1 MTKMKTRQSPNLHAR
16 RFWSSFLALALFGLV
31 VACCFSTASA
41 NDRLRTFARA
51 SSSSSSS
58 SSCSG
63 GKCTTWTSNWSSD
76 DDKKD
81 KKDKDTPV
89 KVTEASDSME
99 EAAESADDDD
109 EKEKELSWRERLE
122 QRREKMRAD
131 LKKRR
136 EARKQ
141 REEAKAKAAAVDEKP
156 EETPVV
162 EEVVADETPAEVVE
176 EATEDE
182 VVVEDE
188 PSLVEDIVEE
198 AVNCPENAVFNEQ
211 SQECECEQGYTGDAT
226 QGCARACPLNSQFNE
241 RRDVCECLDGYEGD
255 ATDPEVGCTVPEQ
268 DNSGARSALSLHN
281 QYRRRHG
288 ASALSWSTELEKVA
302 QDWAN
307 KLARENCAMYHSNH
321 PSGENLG
328 RGYRS
333 INDAV
338 TAWYEEEELYN
349 YNNPGFSSA
358 TGHFTQVV
366 WKGTENLGCAIAT
379 CSNGRKIYS
388 CNYDPPGNYRGRYEE
403 NVLPP
408 Q

>member
-1 MTKMKTRQSPNLHAR
+1 M
-16 RFWSSFLALALFGLV
+16 G
-31 VACCFSTASA
+31 
-41 NDRLRTFARA
+41 
-51 SSSSSSS
+51 
-58 SSCSG
+58 
-63 GKCTTWTSNWSSD
+63 TTWTSNWSSD

-141 REEAKAKAAAVDEKP
+141 REEAKAKIAAVDEKP

-307 KLARENCAMYHSNH
+307 IWLVRTVRCTTPITQAERTSEEAIGPSMMLSPHGTKRKSSTTTTTLASAPPPDTSPRSC
-321 PSGENLG
+321 G
-328 RGYRS
+328 RAPRTWAAPLPR
-333 INDAV
+333 AV
-338 TAWYEEEELYN
+338 TEGRST
-349 YNNPGFSSA
+349 PA
-358 TGHFTQVV
+358 TTILLVTTGDAMRRMCFLHSKRFLSFQY
-366 WKGTENLGCAIAT
+366 LLA
-379 CSNGRKIYS
+379 
-388 CNYDPPGNYRGRYEE
+388 
-403 NVLPP
+403 
-408 Q
+408 

>member
-1 MTKMKTRQSPNLHAR
+1 
-16 RFWSSFLALALFGLV
+16 
-31 VACCFSTASA
+31 
-41 NDRLRTFARA
+41 
-51 SSSSSSS
+51 
-58 SSCSG
+58 
-63 GKCTTWTSNWSSD
+63 
-76 DDKKD
+76 
-81 KKDKDTPV
+81 
-89 KVTEASDSME
+89 ME

-109 EKEKELSWRERLE
+109 EKEEKELSWRERLE

-136 EARKQ
+136 EDMKKR
-141 REEAKAKAAAVDEKP
+141 REEAKAKTAAVDEKP

-162 EEVVADETPAEVVE
+162 EEDVADETPAEVVDEASE
-176 EATEDE
+176 EE

-188 PSLVEDIVEE
+188 PSLVEEIVEE

-241 RRDVCECLDGYEGD
+241 RREVCECLDGYEGD
-255 ATDPEVGCTVPEQ
+255 ATDPEVGCTVPPQQ

-281 QYRRRHG
+281 QYRSRHG
-288 ASALSWSTELEKVA
+288 AGALSWSTELEKVA

-366 WKGTENLGCAIAT
+366 WKGTKNLGCAIAT

-403 NVLPP
+403 NVSPP

>member
-1 MTKMKTRQSPNLHAR
+1 M
-16 RFWSSFLALALFGLV
+16 G
-31 VACCFSTASA
+31 
-41 NDRLRTFARA
+41 
-51 SSSSSSS
+51 
-58 SSCSG
+58 
-63 GKCTTWTSNWSSD
+63 
-76 DDKKD
+76 
-81 KKDKDTPV
+81 
-89 KVTEASDSME
+89 
-99 EAAESADDDD
+99 
-109 EKEKELSWRERLE
+109 
-122 QRREKMRAD
+122 REKMRAD

-141 REEAKAKAAAVDEKP
+141 REEAKAKIAAVDEKP

-307 KLARENCAMYHSNH
+307 NLARENCAMYHSNH

-349 YNNPGFSSA
+349 YNNPGFSSPPDTSPRSCGRA
-358 TGHFTQVV
+358 PRTWAASLPRAVTEGRSTPTTTILLVTTGDAMRRMCFLHSKRFLSFQY
-366 WKGTENLGCAIAT
+366 LLA
-379 CSNGRKIYS
+379 
-388 CNYDPPGNYRGRYEE
+388 
-403 NVLPP
+403 
-408 Q
+408 